1 MRRIFPILFLVAILL
16 VKNSSTG
23 LVPDNSFGSKTT
35 NNADHCKST
44 CGVWRIGACAAPAS
58 SATQPQPGPCDAV
71 SGTEKTI
78 CEDCINNQKGAY
90 TALGCIPVSS
100 PAAFISKVLKLSIG
114 LVGGLAFLLILYG
127 GFQVLTSSGEPEKLN
142 TGKEII
148 FSAIAGLLMI
158 VFSLI
163 ILRIIGYDIL
173 QIPQFIEK

>member
-1 MRRIFPILFLVAILL
+1 MRRIFPILFLVVILL
-16 VKNSSTG
+16 VKNSTVTVANGSPG
-23 LVPDNSFGSKTT
+23 GGGSSGRSGSKLTGNMCQGLT
-35 NNADHCKST
+35 GIEYTECK
-44 CGVWRIGACAAPAS
+44 ACIDR
-58 SATQPQPGPCDAV
+58 GD
-71 SGTEKTI
+71 
-78 CEDCINNQKGAY
+78 AY
-90 TALGCIPVSS
+90 TAFGCLNTKPGPI
-100 PAAFISKVLKLSIG
+100 ISTILKWVIG
-114 LVGGLAFLLILYG
+114 IAGGLAFLLILYG